1 LQAATPT
8 RAPSADDQ
16 PMRLLLVRSRPGEL
30 PWLATTIARTM
41 APVEIVQVI
50 GFANAI
56 WRLGNEFF
64 DTVLLDVEIRDPAAM
79 AYFREQIA
87 DVAAVPVLDLRESAA
102 SEQPAAGPAA
112 RAATATPE
120 PAVAPTENKSIR
132 RGLRVP
138 WQRRPRR
145 TAQQPVE
152 PEPIPAAG

>member
-8 RAPSADDQ
+8 SAPPIDDQ

-30 PWLATTIARTM
+30 PWFATTIAKTM
-41 APVEIVQVI
+41 APVEIVEVI

-56 WRLGNEFF
+56 WRLGNELF
-64 DTVLLDVEIRDPAAM
+64 DTVLLDVELRDPAAM

-87 DVAAVPVLDLRESAA
+87 DVGAVPVLDLREPLAA
-102 SEQPAAGPAA
+102 DQPARAPAA
-112 RAATATPE
+112 VPATRAGE
-120 PAVAPTENKSIR
+120 PADGQSEGKTAR

-138 WQRRPRR
+138 WQRRPRGP
-145 TAQQPVE
+145 AQQPAV

>member
-8 RAPSADDQ
+8 SAPSIDDQ

-30 PWLATTIARTM
+30 PWLATTIAKTM
-41 APVEIVQVI
+41 APVEIVEVI

-56 WRLGNEFF
+56 WRLGNEIF

-87 DVAAVPVLDLRESAA
+87 DVGAVPVLDLREPAA
-102 SEQPAAGPAA
+102 AEQPA
-112 RAATATPE
+112 PE
-120 PAVAPTENKSIR
+120 PARAREPAGGQTEGKAVR

-145 TAQQPVE
+145 PAQQPAE
-152 PEPIPAAG
+152 PEPVPAAG